1 MDQMLLLVSVLI
13 ALFLMSTK
21 QGQKVAKDVSKS
33 VSSITSQ
40 KGKGGFPSG
49 IVLVLVLFALLCLS
63 RKRLVEGL
71 VLETNTTV
79 QDLCDFI
86 NPPSTDSSMNAVSTQ
101 YGQSHN
107 SGWGACP
114 TFPSPSKSFCL
125 ATPGNSEHINGWDA
139 WKMNY
144 TVQMGAAWPT
154 ANGCPTYPPPTRG
167 IDALQACR

>member
-49 IVLVLVLFALLCLS
+49 FVLVLVLVSLLCLS

-71 VLETNTTV
+71 EGVRL
-79 QDLCDFI
+79 
-86 NPPSTDSSMNAVSTQ
+86 
-101 YGQSHN
+101 
-107 SGWGACP
+107 
-114 TFPSPSKSFCL
+114 K
-125 ATPGNSEHINGWDA
+125 
-139 WKMNY
+139 
-144 TVQMGAAWPT
+144 
-154 ANGCPTYPPPTRG
+154 
-167 IDALQACR
+167 